1 MSAAHHGKAYHG
13 GEHYENFPVASWLL
27 PPQMR
32 APVLALYRFARTAD
46 DIADEGDSSVRTRL
60 SRLASLDQGLCE
72 ATPPAAPTHP
82 AEGLWNEGGGTH
94 AASDSVT
101 ADEALQQDVA
111 LRAIAA
117 ELQQSLAQSG
127 LPTDA
132 ARDLLS
138 AFRQDVLFR
147 AMPEE
152 SDVIDYCMRSAA
164 PVGRMVLGFAG
175 IQGTPHHARCMTAS
189 DHICIGLQLAN
200 FAQDMGED
208 LRRNRVYAPM
218 TWWPPQ
224 WRAQSPMEFPST
236 EDTCA
241 IRSEAAVHRKP
252 PGASARE
259 LPQRMASW
267 ALESLNAGRHL
278 PSLLM
283 GSGLPGRRRLALE
296 IALTLEGGREI
307 CQRVLHDPVAVWA
320 SSPVIPASR
329 LPVLM
334 LRAVHALLMRDDA

>member
-46 DIADEGDSSVRTRL
+46 DIADEGDSDVHTRL

-82 AEGLWNEGGGTH
+82 AEGICNEGGGTH
-94 AASDSVT
+94 AESGSVT
-101 ADEALQQDVA
+101 ADEPLQQDVA

-117 ELQQSLAQSG
+117 ELRQSLAQSG
-127 LPTDA
+127 LTRDD

-175 IQGTPHHARCMTAS
+175 IPGTPHHARCMAAS

-208 LRRNRVYAPM
+208 LRRNRVYAPVA
-218 TWWPPQ
+218 WWPPQ
-224 WRAQSPMEFPST
+224 WRAQSPVVSAST
-236 EDTCA
+236 ADTGA
-241 IRSEAAVHRKP
+241 TGFEAAMRRTP
-252 PGASARE
+252 PGASAGE
-259 LPQRMASW
+259 LPKRMALW
-267 ALESLNAGRHL
+267 ALERLHAGRHL

-283 GSGLPGRRRLALE
+283 TSGLPGRRRLALE
-296 IALTLEGGREI
+296 IALTLEGGRDI

-334 LRAVHALLMRDDA
+334 LRAIHALLMRDDA

>member
-46 DIADEGDSSVRTRL
+46 DIADEGSSSPPV
-60 SRLASLDQGLCE
+60 RLARLESLDEGLRE
-72 ATPPAAPTHP
+72 GPDQRPDNAAPVP
-82 AEGLWNEGGGTH
+82 APRTDRADDTALALQAI
-94 AASDSVT
+94 AA
-101 ADEALQQDVA
+101 ALQQCLA
-111 LRAIAA
+111 RAG
-117 ELQQSLAQSG
+117 LA
-127 LPTDA
+127 TDA

-147 AMPEE
+147 AMAEE
-152 SDVIDYCMRSAA
+152 SDVRDYCMRSAA

-175 IQGTPHHARCMTAS
+175 IHTTPHHARCMTAS
-189 DHICIGLQLAN
+189 DHICTGLQLAN

-208 LRRNRVYAPM
+208 LRRGRVYAPM

-224 WRAQSPMEFPST
+224 WLAQSPVSESSAAQT
-236 EDTCA
+236 TDT
-241 IRSEAAVHRKP
+241 AVDGPVHHEP
-252 PGASARE
+252 PGASAGE
-259 LPQRMASW
+259 LPKRMALW
-267 ALESLNAGRHL
+267 ALQSLHAGRAL

-283 GSGLPGRRRLALE
+283 ASGLPGRRRLALE
-296 IALTLEGGREI
+296 IALTLQGGHEI
-307 CQRVLHDPVAVWA
+307 CRRVLHDPRAVWT
-320 SSPVIPASR
+320 SSPTIPASR

-334 LRAVHALLMRDDA
+334 LRAIHALLMRDDA

>member
-27 PPQMR
+27 PQQMR

-46 DIADEGDSSVRTRL
+46 DIADEGDSDVHTRL

-82 AEGLWNEGGGTH
+82 AEGICNEGGGTH
-94 AASDSVT
+94 AESGSVT
-101 ADEALQQDVA
+101 ADEPLQQDVA
-111 LRAIAA
+111 LQAIAA
-117 ELQQSLAQSG
+117 ELRQALAQAG
-127 LPTDA
+127 LSIDA

-147 AMPEE
+147 PMAAE
-152 SDVIDYCMRSAA
+152 SDVHDYCQRSAA
-164 PVGRMVLGFAG
+164 PVGRMVLGLAG
-175 IQGTPHHARCMTAS
+175 IQGTPHQARCIAAS
-189 DHICIGLQLAN
+189 DRICIGLQLAN

-208 LRRNRVYAPM
+208 LHRGRVYAPM

-224 WRAQSPMEFPST
+224 WRAQSPVVST
-236 EDTCA
+236 STADTGA
-241 IRSEAAVHRKP
+241 IGSEAATPRAP
-252 PGASARE
+252 PGAFAEE
-259 LPQRMASW
+259 LPKRMASW
-267 ALESLNAGRHL
+267 ALECLHAGRHL

-283 GSGLPGRRRLALE
+283 TSGLPGRRRLALE

-307 CQRVLHDPVAVWA
+307 CQRVLHNPVAVWA
-320 SSPVIPASR
+320 SSPAIPASR

-334 LRAVHALLMRDDA
+334 LRAIHALLMRDDA